1 MTKKRESYYEIAPTY
16 SILNQRMNSTL
27 RHQLRFYMELREMS
41 AVQVARKANIAKQ
54 SLSGWMAGKRPMDIS
69 QVKRVAD
76 VFGVS
81 LDNLM
86 FETGLESQQNKTIK
100 IDELIGDNW
109 VSGIFEVRLRRILK

>member
-1 MTKKRESYYEIAPTY
+1 
-16 SILNQRMNSTL
+16 
-27 RHQLRFYMELREMS
+27 MS